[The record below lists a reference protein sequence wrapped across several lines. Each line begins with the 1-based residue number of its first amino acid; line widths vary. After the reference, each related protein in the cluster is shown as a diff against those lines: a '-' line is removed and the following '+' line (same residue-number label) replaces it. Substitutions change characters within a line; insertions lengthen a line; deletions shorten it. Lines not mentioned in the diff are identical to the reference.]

1 MSNQDRAA
9 KARDKAFRK
18 AALFLA
24 KEQGYARTLEPSVL
38 EEWLLSTSQRDKDTW
53 TFVWDRALRYAD
65 KWWDKQLEEVRGHLE
80 KARGEA
86 VLLSLDLNQAREA
99 GVAQAD
105 EVTRLRIEND
115 RLRGQVQNQVTF
127 LRGSRESATRLRKE
141 RDELKVAMTEM
152 ADKVHSES
160 FDEVLERNGVQARV
174 IEEQRHELE
183 AKERALRLENLRNNN
198 LRRRLDTCEAQLN
211 EARALT
217 TQGTT
222 TVFDENERLMAKVR
236 ELEALNE
243 SLKVFNDD
251 CMQKRDRQLTILA
264 EEKGLTS
271 TLRAENKHLGDEVR
285 RLTSLLADAEEK
297 LTPAP
302 SRIEYG
308 VPPCNHTWI
317 AEGYTHTCTEP
328 KGHNFTTPG
337 GHRCHCR
344 AR

>member
-9 KARDKAFRK
+9 KARDKAFKK
-18 AALFLA
+18 ASAHMA
-24 KEQGYARTLEPSVL
+24 ANRDGVYETSEDYAWNLI
-38 EEWLLSTSQRDKDTW
+38 
-53 TFVWDRALRYAD
+53 WDRALRYAD

-80 KARGEA
+80 KARGNA

-105 EVTRLRIEND
+105 EVARLRIEND
-115 RLRGQVQNQVTF
+115 RLRGQVQNQTTF
-127 LRGSRESATRLRKE
+127 LRGSRESAARLRKE
-141 RDELKVAMTEM
+141 RDELKVAMAVM
-152 ADKVHSES
+152 ADKVHSVTL
-160 FDEVLERNGVQARV
+160 DEAVAK
-174 IEEQRHELE
+174 LE
-183 AKERALRLENLRNNN
+183 AKDRELRLASLRIQNLS
-198 LRRRLDTCEAQLN
+198 RRLDTCQAQLN